1 MAGQE
6 KRVSCI
12 QSTNGYCRRSI
23 REIRRADRRFRSV
36 HARLKVGLDR
46 PFTWVAVVTVL
57 SAACGGRSPSAPSPP
72 LPDFQGQFTGGYVIS
87 SCTETGVFFSG
98 FCVGSGWNAGSNFPL
113 ELSLVQNQTVV
124 TGTITLSRGGGSPL
138 RGAFQGLIQSSG
150 HLTGT
155 AALPLLLGTINR
167 DITAW
172 DSTIAGNS
180 LDGGFILVHSA
191 STETGTMTVSA
202 SLLQVTRR

>member
-1 MAGQE
+1 M
-6 KRVSCI
+6 
-12 QSTNGYCRRSI
+12 
-23 REIRRADRRFRSV
+23 DRRF
-36 HARLKVGLDR
+36 AC
-46 PFTWVAVVTVL
+46 VAAVAVL

-72 LPDFQGQFTGGYVIS
+72 PPSDFQGQFSGSYVIN
-87 SCTETGVFFSG
+87 SCTEIGVFFSG
-98 FCVGSGWNAGSNFPL
+98 LCAGSSSNAGSTFAL

-138 RGAFQGLIQSSG
+138 SGTFQGLIQASG

-155 AALPLLLGTINR
+155 AVLPLMLLGTINR
-167 DITAW
+167 DLRAW

-180 LDGGFILVHSA
+180 LNGGFSLVYSS

-202 SLLQVTRR
+202 SLLQMTRR